1 MAAGNTYTQV
11 PGGSVTV
18 GTATSSVTLSSIPS
32 TYTDLVLIVS
42 GTASGGDDILM
53 QFNSDTASNYSYTIL
68 YGTGSAAG
76 STRGSN
82 GTSIFVDYYG
92 AMGTGQNNRIIQINN
107 YSNTTTNK
115 TTLVRANNAAS
126 GTDAI
131 VGLWRSTSAINAIKL
146 FMNSATFSTGT
157 TFNLYGI
164 AAA

>member
-1 MAAGNTYTQV
+1 MPSTYEPIATQTLGSAAA
-11 PGGSVTV
+11 SVTF
-18 GTATSSVTLSSIPS
+18 SSIS
-32 TYTDLVLIVS
+32 GAYTDLVLVVA

-68 YGTGSAAG
+68 YGTGSVAG
-76 STRGSN
+76 SIRGSN

-115 TTLVRANNAAS
+115 TSLVRANNAAT

-146 FMNSATFSTGT
+146 FMNSATFSTGS
-157 TFNLYGI
+157 TFTLYGI
-164 AAA
+164 KAA